1 MTAAPAAFAGFPK
14 EGMAFLA
21 GLAKNN
27 RRDWFVARKDD
38 FERHVKA
45 PMVALLAALEA
56 DLRDAA
62 PGVRIDPKK
71 ALMRMNRDVRFSKD
85 KSPYRTQ
92 IAARFGRAA
101 GKDAEAA
108 GFFLSVSPAGVDV
121 AGGSHAL
128 DARRLDALRRRIAAA
143 PEAFRALVTDR
154 AVLAAMGELQGERL
168 VRVPKG
174 WPPDH
179 PAADLLR
186 LKQAYFYATLPAS
199 LSTTPRLRAEVSR
212 RLRLLAPF
220 VAWMSD
226 AVGPPAP
233 R

>member
-1 MTAAPAAFAGFPK
+1 
-14 EGMAFLA
+14 MAFLS
-21 GLAKNN
+21 GLARNN
-27 RRDWFVARKDD
+27 RRDWFLAHKAD

-45 PMVALLAALEA
+45 PMLALLGA
-56 DLRDAA
+56 LRDDLADVV
-62 PGVRIDPKK
+62 PGLSFDPAR

-92 IAARFGRAA
+92 VAARFGRAT

-128 DARRLDALRRRIAAA
+128 EPPALDALRRRIARDPAA
-143 PEAFRALVTDR
+143 FRGLVKDRALV
-154 AVLAAMGELQGERL
+154 AAMGDLRGERL

-174 WPPDH
+174 FPPEH

-199 LSTTPRLRAEVSR
+199 LATTPRLLPEVSR
-212 RLRLLAPF
+212 RVRLLAPF
-220 VAWMSD
+220 VRWLEE
-226 AVGPPAP
+226 AVAPAEG
-233 R
+233 RVSRRR